1 MKVSREYI
9 LQAVKQTLHLVA
21 PNAKIILFGS
31 RARNDA
37 QEDSD
42 WDLLILIEKDKILN
56 DDFDKIAYPLIEL
69 GWELGEYIHP
79 ILYTFK
85 DWKKRSFTPFYKN
98 IEKEGIVL

>member
-9 LQAVKQTLHLVA
+9 LQTVKQTLHLVA

-42 WDLLILIEKDKILN
+42 WDLLILIEKIR
-56 DDFDKIAYPLIEL
+56 F
-69 GWELGEYIHP
+69 
-79 ILYTFK
+79 
-85 DWKKRSFTPFYKN
+85 
-98 IEKEGIVL
+98 

>member
-9 LQAVKQTLHLVA
+9 LQTVKQTLHLVA
-21 PNAKIILFGS
+21 PNAKIILFGL

-69 GWELGEYIHP
+69 GWELDEYIHP
-79 ILYTFK
+79 IFYTFK
-85 DWKKRSFTPFYKN
+85 DWKKRCFTPFYKN

>member
-9 LQAVKQTLHLVA
+9 LQAVKQTLHLVV

-42 WDLLILIEKDKILN
+42 WDLLILIEKDRILN
-56 DDFDKIAYPLIEL
+56 DDFDKNSLSVDRVGL
-69 GWELGEYIHP
+69 GV
-79 ILYTFK
+79 
-85 DWKKRSFTPFYKN
+85 R
-98 IEKEGIVL
+98 